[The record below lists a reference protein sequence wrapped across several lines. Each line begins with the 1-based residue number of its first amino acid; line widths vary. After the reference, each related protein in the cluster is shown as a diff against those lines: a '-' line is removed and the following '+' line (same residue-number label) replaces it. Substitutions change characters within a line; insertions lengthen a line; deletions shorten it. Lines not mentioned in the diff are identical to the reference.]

1 MIDFENL
8 VRRKT
13 RNTIIAACLGCLL
26 VLLMHFQILN
36 DLALF
41 FMLFAFL
48 LLLYAFFN
56 ISYLCLQKQRKISK
70 MIYEKIQDRTEI
82 LKTINPSYNY
92 DCEVIPFLNCHFF
105 IKEQEIQNNVNSI
118 LEDSIVADDVKSN
131 LKQVQREINKLLDTY
146 SKGIVQICSAS
157 RSMCGKYFDRKINP
171 VYRFFSDEDIE
182 FFYNQLRWWENLLLK
197 K

>member
-1 MIDFENL
+1 MIDFEDL
-8 VRRKT
+8 IKKKA
-13 RNTIIAACLGCLL
+13 RNTIIAICLGYLL
-26 VLLMHFQILN
+26 VLLMYFQIQ
-36 DLALF
+36 DDSAFF
-41 FMLFAFL
+41 FMFFAFL
-48 LLLYAFFN
+48 LLIYVFFN
-56 ISYLCLQKQRKISK
+56 IPYLCLQKQRKISK
-70 MIYEKIQDRTEI
+70 MIYEKIQYRTEI
-82 LKTINPSYNY
+82 LKAINPSYNY

-146 SKGIVQICSAS
+146 SKGVVQICSAS
-157 RSMCGKYFDRKINP
+157 RSMCGKYFDKKINP

-182 FFYNQLRWWENLLLK
+182 FFYSRLGWWENLLLK

>member
-1 MIDFENL
+1 MYY
-8 VRRKT
+8 
-13 RNTIIAACLGCLL
+13 
-26 VLLMHFQILN
+26 FQIIQVQDDFAFYLM
-36 DLALF
+36 F
-41 FMLFAFL
+41 FAFL
-48 LLLYAFFN
+48 LLVYVFFN
-56 ISYLCLQKQRKISK
+56 IPYLCLQKQRKISK
-70 MIYEKIQDRTEI
+70 MIYEKIQYRTEI
-82 LKTINPSYNY
+82 LKAINPSYNY

-146 SKGIVQICSAS
+146 SKGVVQICSAS
-157 RSMCGKYFDRKINP
+157 RSMCGKSIDKKINP

-182 FFYNQLRWWENLLLK
+182 FFYSRLGWWENLLLK

>member
-1 MIDFENL
+1 MIDFEDL
-8 VRRKT
+8 VQRKT
-13 RNTIIAACLGCLL
+13 RNTIIAACLGYLL
-26 VLLMHFQILN
+26 VLLMYFQILD

-70 MIYEKIQDRTEI
+70 KIYEKIQYRTEI
-82 LKTINPSYNY
+82 LKSINPSYNY

-118 LEDSIVADDVKSN
+118 LEDSIVTDDVKSN
-131 LKQVQREINKLLDTY
+131 LKQIQCEISKLLDTY
-146 SKGIVQICSAS
+146 SKGIVQICSAC
-157 RSMCGKYFDRKINP
+157 RSMGGKYFDKKINP
-171 VYRFFSDEDIE
+171 VYRFFSDEDVE
-182 FFYNQLRWWENLLLK
+182 FFYSQLGWWKNLLLK